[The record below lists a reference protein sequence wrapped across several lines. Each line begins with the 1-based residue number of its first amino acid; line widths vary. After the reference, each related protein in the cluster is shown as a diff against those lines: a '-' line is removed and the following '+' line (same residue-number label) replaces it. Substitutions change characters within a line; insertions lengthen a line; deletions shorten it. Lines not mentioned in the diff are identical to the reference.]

1 MKFSFFVCF
10 FFFSLSRHRRG
21 RGRGRCRVRAC
32 LCAWVSKCFGS
43 FSHHFA
49 MHTVAYIL
57 DLCDRCRIFVSLFW
71 HTQHTHLF
79 RFYLLL
85 RILSLYSYSFVHCW
99 ASFNNNSEKCHYI
112 WHCCS
117 LNICVYIFRRFVC
130 SFVSA
135 RHCASFVRFFLRS
148 VFFLFIYLLVGWCEC
163 MLCTFIFFLRFV

>member
-10 FFFSLSRHRRG
+10 FFFSLSRHR

-99 ASFNNNSEKCHYI
+99 ASFNNNISKNAITFGIAAHWIYVFTFSDGLYAHLYPRDIAPLLCG
-112 WHCCS
+112 
-117 LNICVYIFRRFVC
+117 FFFVP
-130 SFVSA
+130 
-135 RHCASFVRFFLRS
+135 FF
-148 VFFLFIYLLVGWCEC
+148 FCLFIC
-163 MLCTFIFFLRFV
+163 